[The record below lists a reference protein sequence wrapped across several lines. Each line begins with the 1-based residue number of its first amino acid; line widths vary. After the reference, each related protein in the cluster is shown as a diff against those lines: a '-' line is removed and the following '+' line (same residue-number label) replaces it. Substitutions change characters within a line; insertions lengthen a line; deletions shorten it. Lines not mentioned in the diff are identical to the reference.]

1 MKKIILIAI
10 VYCIYSNVNAQGYE
24 LNIDKDYLVDAKG
37 LLNISMT
44 GVARL
49 QKVHYSLDDV
59 QIVET
64 SIAKLGVNPYK
75 TSKFLV
81 TIDKKKIA
89 TPSEFELNYLNK
101 RLTFHQIG
109 QEFYVTQA
117 EKNNKVWTVALCKIE
132 KSSLRIDQ
140 SSATTIF
147 EGSKK
152 DNRSPAWSGTSP
164 NNSKYSCIL
173 QGENSNFEVKM
184 FNGNFLETWSHSFNL
199 ENIEPSAFVFV
210 KDAIIT
216 DNGHAILHIQVLGQ
230 REFLV
235 IVNSEGVQY
244 QDEITVNNKEIYDI
258 KIKLLNSGTVGLV
271 GTYGLVIDEASS
283 DGLLNEGMISLLYD
297 LSENKIVYKKVN
309 KFSLDFLREI
319 YPDNEHNAANDRISF
334 DISDVHQTSDGN
346 IYVIGQR
353 VTSTNAKYF
362 FHEIVV
368 ISMDSEGDL
377 GWGKSFEFDRN
388 DKFPATSFGSETM
401 FSFMSK
407 DDNLSIVYNRHRTY
421 NSNSSFILDIMPS
434 GEHRINQ
441 ISSNESFVQSSF
453 IWQSQDEVVFLL
465 ENYSNE
471 STKYRVARIEII
483 K

>member
-1 MKKIILIAI
+1 M
-10 VYCIYSNVNAQGYE
+10 
-24 LNIDKDYLVDAKG
+24 
-37 LLNISMT
+37 
-44 GVARL
+44 
-49 QKVHYSLDDV
+49 
-59 QIVET
+59 
-64 SIAKLGVNPYK
+64 
-75 TSKFLV
+75 
-81 TIDKKKIA
+81 
-89 TPSEFELNYLNK
+89 
-101 RLTFHQIG
+101 
-109 QEFYVTQA
+109 
-117 EKNNKVWTVALCKIE
+117 
-132 KSSLRIDQ
+132 
-140 SSATTIF
+140 
-147 EGSKK
+147 
-152 DNRSPAWSGTSP
+152 
-164 NNSKYSCIL
+164 
-173 QGENSNFEVKM
+173 
-184 FNGNFLETWSHSFNL
+184 
-199 ENIEPSAFVFV
+199 
-210 KDAIIT
+210 
-216 DNGHAILHIQVLGQ
+216 
-230 REFLV
+230 
-235 IVNSEGVQY
+235 
-244 QDEITVNNKEIYDI
+244 
-258 KIKLLNSGTVGLV
+258 
-271 GTYGLVIDEASS
+271 
-283 DGLLNEGMISLLYD
+283 
-297 LSENKIVYKKVN
+297 
-309 KFSLDFLREI
+309 REI

-353 VTSTNAKYF
+353 ITFNDNFDVRTGTSTNAKYF
-362 FHEIVV
+362 FNEIVV